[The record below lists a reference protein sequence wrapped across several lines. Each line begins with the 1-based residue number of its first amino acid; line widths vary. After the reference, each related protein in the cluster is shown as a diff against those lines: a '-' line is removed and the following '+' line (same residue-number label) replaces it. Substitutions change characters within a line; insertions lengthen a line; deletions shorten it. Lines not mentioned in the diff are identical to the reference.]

1 MCYLTITQAKR
12 VTDGCRCVERSQLML
27 EKTLIF
33 PPNSYGCLR
42 NLSSLVEDISQLHSH
57 IIFFSYFQL
66 NSGEWSV
73 QSNTCRTKHSLFNDS
88 CQLNCFSQVTRS
100 RKLSNVELFQKKIMK
115 SIFKIMKRLARYGSL
130 LLRTDAKL
138 FNSSD

>member
-1 MCYLTITQAKR
+1 MLNFPTTKLYLRYYKIDNRVESLCPVNMCYLTITQAKR

-88 CQLNCFSQVTRS
+88 CQLNCVSQVTLS
-100 RKLSNVELFQKKIMK
+100 RKLSNVKNL
-115 SIFKIMKRLARYGSL
+115 
-130 LLRTDAKL
+130 
-138 FNSSD
+138 